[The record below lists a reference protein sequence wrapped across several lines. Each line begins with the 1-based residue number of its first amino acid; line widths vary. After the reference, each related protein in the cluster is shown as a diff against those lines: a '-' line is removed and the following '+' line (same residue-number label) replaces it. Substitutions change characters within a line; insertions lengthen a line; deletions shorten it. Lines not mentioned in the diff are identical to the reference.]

1 VSQEIVKTELEGFI
15 GPIEHSLLDA
25 LNNAWEDDEGR
36 TLGGAICLLE
46 KLPHRNRFLKSLQTD
61 DGYKWFLGISFTIG
75 NGDLTVLFPWGLD
88 AERKDSSRMDR
99 SVGIYIKGD
108 VDDDALNTV
117 LLQIIKVLE
126 GPSK

>member
-1 VSQEIVKTELEGFI
+1 MGRELARVELMGYV

-25 LNNAWEDDEGR
+25 LNNAWEDDKGR
-36 TLGGAICLLE
+36 TLGGTICLLE

-75 NGDLTVLFPWGLD
+75 NGDLTVLFPWRLD
-88 AERKDSSRMDR
+88 AERKDSSRMNR
-99 SVGIYIKGD
+99 SVGIYTKGD

-126 GPSK
+126 RPSK